1 MQKTKN
7 RHHHLSYILSFDPLK
22 CILFTQGVQRHLY
35 FRYPARP
42 QSKADKQFGHGW
54 AELVEQLHLK
64 QEIHGSNP
72 VAGNYFIYP
81 RNVLDYVVL
90 QGRRDRFN
98 K

>member
-22 CILFTQGVQRHLY
+22 YILFTQGVQRHLY

-72 VAGNYFIYP
+72 VAGNYFIY
-81 RNVLDYVVL
+81 L
-90 QGRRDRFN
+90 
-98 K
+98 